1 MASQFLPGPR
11 TLTLQITDPE
21 VGDQVSAS
29 VYLTATNSSGA
40 PSVATGGISAA
51 QSATGNA
58 QTFALTINVPTAGT
72 YYAWVIVY
80 INGASYAIFP
90 QTGTLTI
97 GNVTVTQGTWS

>member
-1 MASQFLPGPR
+1 MATTFLPGMR

-97 GNVTVTQGTWS
+97 GTIQVTMGTWS